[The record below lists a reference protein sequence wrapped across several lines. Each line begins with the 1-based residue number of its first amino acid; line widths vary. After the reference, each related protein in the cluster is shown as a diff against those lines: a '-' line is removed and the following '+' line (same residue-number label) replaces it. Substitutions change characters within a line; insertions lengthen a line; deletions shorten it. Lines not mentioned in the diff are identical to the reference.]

1 MKYSTLANIYEELS
15 GTTKRLEKTD
25 ILSNYLKKIPKGNE
39 EWVYLI
45 RGKVLPDY
53 DSREFGISRQLII
66 KVISRAS
73 GVSVGEVG
81 KKFNRIGDLGEVAE
95 AVMKNKKQSVFNL
108 VSILSLIFLSNFSR
122 NF

>member
-1 MKYSTLANIYEELS
+1 
-15 GTTKRLEKTD
+15 
-25 ILSNYLKKIPKGNE
+25 
-39 EWVYLI
+39 LI